1 VKHVISENLPPLFH
15 RCDGFYANMPGPCLI
30 VCAWQSIQN
39 AGQIHSPGSAPGSR
53 EKLETVLET
62 DSPFVESAGLPA
74 RDPVIR
80 RDRSFRF
87 KKRDLRS
94 NKRGREQ
101 KRRLGNSKFKIQKST
116 AAHALRQSGMF
127 CRGLIQNSIFNLSD
141 ALFYFQDQPCL

>member
-1 VKHVISENLPPLFH
+1 MCIDSDRVRWWADHGPPAAVILS
-15 RCDGFYANMPGPCLI
+15 G
-30 VCAWQSIQN
+30 
-39 AGQIHSPGSAPGSR
+39 GSR

-116 AAHALRQSGMF
+116 DCRTSWAIGLHALRQSGMF

>member
-1 VKHVISENLPPLFH
+1 MLDK
-15 RCDGFYANMPGPCLI
+15 
-30 VCAWQSIQN
+30 SIL
-39 AGQIHSPGSAPGSR
+39 SGSR

-116 AAHALRQSGMF
+116 GHWIACTAAERYVLPGFDSKFYLQSF
-127 CRGLIQNSIFNLSD
+127 
-141 ALFYFQDQPCL
+141 